1 MARAIVKVPAQA
13 KRGEIVEI
21 RTLASHT
28 METGFRHS
36 ETGKLI
42 PRDIITR
49 FVCTYNGA
57 EIFSADLYP
66 AISANPYL
74 TFSTVARSPACF
86 TASAASPFQVHV
98 PSFTTWKIPRAP
110 APTRARMPAARSGA

>member
-1 MARAIVKVPAQA
+1 MARAIIRMPAQA
-13 KRGEIVEI
+13 KRGEIIEI

-36 ETGKLI
+36 DTGKPI

-49 FVCTYNGA
+49 FVCTYNGV

-74 TFSTVARSPACF
+74 TFSTVAVESGQLEFKWTGDNGFSVAE
-86 TASAASPFQVHV
+86 SANITVV
-98 PSFTTWKIPRAP
+98 
-110 APTRARMPAARSGA
+110 